1 MAGGKKITDFFGAA
15 AAGSGD
21 TESSKNVK
29 FVDAVF
35 EDIPTSSHK
44 PTGTVNRG
52 IWARMQRT
60 AQDIPS
66 EWKDLFT
73 RIRRIYSSYTSQRCS
88 KSDGHF

>member
-35 EDIPTSSHK
+35 EDIPTSSLIN
-44 PTGTVNRG
+44 PQG
-52 IWARMQRT
+52 Q
-60 AQDIPS
+60 
-66 EWKDLFT
+66 
-73 RIRRIYSSYTSQRCS
+73 
-88 KSDGHF
+88 